1 MSTLHI
7 IGNGFD
13 LCHGIESRYSD
24 FKKYAFS
31 HCNSRFMC
39 EFVGILETCYPQKN
53 AEGTELE
60 LWCDLENALGKP
72 DLKAAYKESTED
84 LELDIDHFMTTSSAM
99 EYTAVRSL
107 QKMFE
112 SFRESFEKWVESVDI
127 DVRKLDI
134 PYFDENGKFLT
145 FNYTETLETLY
156 HIPGDRINYIH
167 GRRNSGE
174 TLVLGHNKHVD
185 ARLQESENDMLHEYE
200 AIETMGDIVN
210 SQKKDTAGII
220 AANRSYWL
228 SLGDTDKVIVYG
240 HSLNDIDMPYF
251 KEIVLHT
258 DEAAKW
264 YISVYGKNET
274 DRAKAINHVEEFCDV
289 LNIRKFQTFRL
300 P

>member
-1 MSTLHI
+1 
-7 IGNGFD
+7 
-13 LCHGIESRYSD
+13 
-24 FKKYAFS
+24 
-31 HCNSRFMC
+31 MC